1 MCVGITFTLI
11 HSDPVYRCN
20 LGLSGTRAPA
30 TEARREMAR
39 VRLPSGGRTALD
51 PFRASKNPRLHPNR
65 EPAQILISNA
75 DRVLADRRP
84 SASRR
89 RPLRPRRR
97 HAVLAT
103 TARSQRHSHRSH
115 AHDDASTRGICE
127 TKESPTIATIA
138 VRHHCGCSHP
148 KDKSRARKTS
158 LLLPQQKPARACWR
172 PRTVEHGDERP
183 KFVGGSTI
191 CSRVRFV
198 RQRRSLM
205 SRSKQHCVSA
215 RPCHQVAF
223 DSYRYGRPD

>member
-1 MCVGITFTLI
+1 
-11 HSDPVYRCN
+11 
-20 LGLSGTRAPA
+20 
-30 TEARREMAR
+30 MAR
-39 VRLPSGGRTALD
+39 VRLPWGGRTAVD
-51 PFRASKNPRLHPNR
+51 PFRVPEKSPPPSKSGTST
-65 EPAQILISNA
+65 ILISNA

-172 PRTVEHGDERP
+172 PRTVGHGDERP

-223 DSYRYGRPD
+223 DSYRYGRPDNPDSGHTSPPLFGFRIRLASGRPDRTPEA

>member
-1 MCVGITFTLI
+1 M
-11 HSDPVYRCN
+11 
-20 LGLSGTRAPA
+20 
-30 TEARREMAR
+30 
-39 VRLPSGGRTALD
+39 
-51 PFRASKNPRLHPNR
+51 
-65 EPAQILISNA
+65 
-75 DRVLADRRP
+75 ADRRP

-127 TKESPTIATIA
+127 TKESPTITTIA

-172 PRTVEHGDERP
+172 PRTVGHGDERP

-223 DSYRYGRPD
+223 DSYRYGRPDNPDSGHTSPHFSDFASVSPLGTALSLTGRLRPEA

>member
-1 MCVGITFTLI
+1 MTMRLLSKGLI
-11 HSDPVYRCN
+11 GHPRPSDRGTKGDGAGAAS
-20 LGLSGTRAPA
+20 LGWQNRIRPISYVERSPPPPKSGTS
-30 TEARREMAR
+30 TN
-39 VRLPSGGRTALD
+39 TD
-51 PFRASKNPRLHPNR
+51 
-65 EPAQILISNA
+65 SNA

-172 PRTVEHGDERP
+172 PRTVGHGDERP

-191 CSRVRFV
+191 CSGSVLSDSAA
-198 RQRRSLM
+198 RS
-205 SRSKQHCVSA
+205 
-215 RPCHQVAF
+215 
-223 DSYRYGRPD
+223 